1 MLLLFSHPFGSDSL
15 GPLGL
20 QHTRP
25 PCPSPS
31 PRVCSSTCSLH
42 QRGRPSISSSDDLFS
57 FCPQSFPESG
67 TFPMT
72 HLFTTD
78 DQNTG
83 ASPSAAVLPVNIQGW
98 SPLRLIG
105 LISLLSKGLPEVF
118 SSTTVWRPQF
128 FGVMP
133 SLQFSS
139 PMEIQGKMREQQIID
154 TT

>member
-98 SPLRLIG
+98 SPLRLTG
-105 LISLLSKGLPEVF
+105 LISLLSKGLSGVF
-118 SSTTVWRPQF
+118 SSTIVEGIQLFGILTYLWSSSHNGMGPQGRP
-128 FGVMP
+128 
-133 SLQFSS
+133 
-139 PMEIQGKMREQQIID
+139 
-154 TT
+154 